1 MKTGAVVD
9 AGRMA
14 SHWASGHNAVVAGA
28 AGGGG
33 VGFDGTG
40 GAAVTLDVR
49 AAVAGGVV
57 TV

>member
-28 AGGGG
+28 AGG
-33 VGFDGTG
+33 FDGTG
-40 GAAVTLDVR
+40 GAPVTLDVR
-49 AAVAGGVV
+49 VAVAGGVV